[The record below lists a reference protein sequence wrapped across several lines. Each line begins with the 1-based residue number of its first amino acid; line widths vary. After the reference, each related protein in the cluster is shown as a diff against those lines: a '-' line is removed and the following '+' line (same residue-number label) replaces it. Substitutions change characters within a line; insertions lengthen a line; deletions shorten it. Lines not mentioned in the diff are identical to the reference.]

1 MLIHLGL
8 TVADGEKLCIFTQYI
23 FLQADRNQDKATYE
37 KAINEKTQ
45 ALDDLFTDYNTM
57 RIENQRLNVGQ
68 IATRQYA

>member
-1 MLIHLGL
+1 MGKN
-8 TVADGEKLCIFTQYI
+8 GIFTQYI

-68 IATRQYA
+68 IATHQYA